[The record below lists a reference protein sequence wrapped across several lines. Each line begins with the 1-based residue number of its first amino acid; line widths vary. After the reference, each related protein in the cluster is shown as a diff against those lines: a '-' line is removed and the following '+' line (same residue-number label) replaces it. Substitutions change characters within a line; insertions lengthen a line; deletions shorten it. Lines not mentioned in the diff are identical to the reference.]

1 MTINKDISALFDEK
15 RKNPY
20 KKHFLLANP
29 FPGYGEVPSDVCT
42 DQNILKKE
50 FASILQNSSTV
61 AKRLRINGGS
71 GAGKTNIL
79 RYFERLTDEAR
90 ERQRIQ
96 NFRPVYIYAP
106 GENYFN
112 IHEQIVDKLTGLFL
126 NNLIK
131 TLQSEYSL
139 VKTLSSKVKSA
150 NELLG
155 VISAIIQPDMMTLFS
170 DEERQKDIFIRW
182 MKGQKLTAADKK
194 LLTHAGKSPV
204 DITNSSL
211 AIRFL
216 YGFIELLKELDMCD
230 GVVLLFDEFEEIF
243 KTLTRS
249 YQARYAQDLRHLLD
263 MLNESV
269 FFVIATVPEPKD
281 LAQYPTIERRLGKTV
296 ELQPIE
302 SLELA
307 MSYVSEY
314 LNSGRDKY
322 EAYLK
327 EEKKEKESEHVRPKA
342 LEPLTED
349 DVKKE
354 YHSLK
359 EEFEET
365 EFAVLPGFFLPRM
378 HERMRQI
385 VESDD

>member
-20 KKHFLLANP
+20 KNHFLLVNP

-50 FASILQNSSTV
+50 FASILQNSSTI

-96 NFRPVYIYAP
+96 NFRPVYVYAP

-131 TLQSEYSL
+131 TLRSEYSL

-204 DITNSSL
+204 DIANSSL

-216 YGFIELLKELDMCD
+216 YGFIEVLKELDMCD

-243 KTLTRS
+243 KGTRS

-281 LAQYPTIERRLGKTV
+281 LAQYPAIERRLGKTV

-307 MSYVSEY
+307 MSYVLEY

-359 EEFEET
+359 EEFEEA
-365 EFAVLPGFFLPRM
+365 ELAVLPGFFLPRI